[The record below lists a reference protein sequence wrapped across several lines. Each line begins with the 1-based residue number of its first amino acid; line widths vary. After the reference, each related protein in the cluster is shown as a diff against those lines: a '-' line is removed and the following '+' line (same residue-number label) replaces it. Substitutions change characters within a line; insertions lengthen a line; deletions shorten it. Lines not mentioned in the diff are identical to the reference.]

1 MTSLDLPLLSITQMV
16 WKTTLGLDVLRL
28 TAFSAKSQGPH
39 YRATVELRGAWNGD
53 LSLSCPGD
61 LARRAA
67 GVLFDKAADRVDE
80 AEARDALGEIAN
92 MTGGNLKALLPAPC
106 GLSTPRT
113 SRGGDEIATPG
124 ALRLEFACWPQY
136 FAVELT
142 QETRS

>member
-1 MTSLDLPLLSITQMV
+1 MNALDRPLIDITRGV
-16 WKTTLGLDVLRL
+16 WRTTLGLDVLSL
-28 TAFSAKSQGPH
+28 KAASAAPRGPH

-53 LSLSCPGD
+53 LSLTCPGD

-67 GVLFDKAADRVDE
+67 GVLFDKPADQVDD
-80 AEARDALGEIAN
+80 AEARDALGELAN

-106 GLSTPRT
+106 ALSTPRT
-113 SRGGDEIATPG
+113 TRCAEEIATPG

-142 QETRS
+142 QEVRK

>member
-1 MTSLDLPLLSITQMV
+1 MNDLDRPLIDITRVV
-16 WKTTLGLDVLRL
+16 WRTTLGLDVLSL
-28 TAFSAKSQGPH
+28 KDFSAKSHGPH

-67 GVLFDKAADRVDE
+67 GVLFDKPADQVDE

-92 MTGGNLKALLPAPC
+92 MTGGNLKALLPSPC
-106 GLSTPRT
+106 ALSTPRT
-113 SRGGDEIATPG
+113 AHCSDDLSTPG

-142 QETRS
+142 EETRS